1 MASSSP
7 QLVLA
12 SKSISRRQILENA
25 GVPFDWIDANIDE
38 DEIKQQGLGDH
49 LSPDDIALKLAH
61 AKAERIFDENPDAL
75 VLGCDQILVC
85 DGDIYDKPIDTN
97 QAREHLIRFRGRTH
111 HLISA
116 MTLLK
121 SDAESWR
128 FCDHATLTVRDI
140 SDPFLDEYLKS
151 EGDSILSSVGAY
163 RLEGRGIQLFD
174 DIVGNYFTILGL
186 PLLPLL
192 SELRRRGV
200 LET

>member
-1 MASSSP
+1 MAAPSTH
-7 QLVLA
+7 LVLA
-12 SKSISRRQILENA
+12 SKSISRRHILEHA
-25 GVPFDWIDANIDE
+25 GVLFDWVDADIDE
-38 DEIKQQGLGDH
+38 DEIKQQGLANQ
-49 LSPDDIALKLAH
+49 LSTDDIALKLAH
-61 AKAERIFDENPDAL
+61 AKAERIFDKNQDAL

-85 DGDIYDKPIDTN
+85 DGDIYDKPVDMN

-116 MTLLK
+116 MTLLQ
-121 SDAESWR
+121 SDAEPWR
-128 FCDHATLTVRDI
+128 CCDHATLTVRDI
-140 SDPFLDEYLKS
+140 SDAFLDEYLKS